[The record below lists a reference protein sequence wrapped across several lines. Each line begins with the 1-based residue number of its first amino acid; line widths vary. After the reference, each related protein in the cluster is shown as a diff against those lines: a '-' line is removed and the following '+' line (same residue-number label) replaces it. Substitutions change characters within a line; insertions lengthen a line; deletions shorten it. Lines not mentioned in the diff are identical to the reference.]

1 MRVPIAYAL
10 SYPDR
15 LEAPKEEPGLDL
27 TALGEGMTFYKL
39 DRDVFRTVDLAYEA
53 CRRGGSCP
61 VALNGANEILVEMF
75 LSGKIRFVDI
85 QDMLVRVMEEHVPK
99 YHMDIEG
106 ILEEDMKIR
115 DKMRKMI

>member
-53 CRRGGSCP
+53 CRRGGSYP
-61 VALNGANEILVEMF
+61 WRSMEPTRF
-75 LSGKIRFVDI
+75 LWKCFCRE
-85 QDMLVRVMEEHVPK
+85 R
-99 YHMDIEG
+99 
-106 ILEEDMKIR
+106 
-115 DKMRKMI
+115 